1 MACESNDDDKVTRIV
16 GETVAAFLAAGAAT
30 TGPPTAA
37 VVTAVAGPVLTE
49 VFVRI
54 AARVSSLRNRRCGEV
69 YIDAARLAGLNVEEL
84 AEQVLSDENLL
95 ELFSRVL
102 LAAQDMALE
111 DNRRALSRSLAA
123 CALEPTPTRISIGF
137 LIEGVMRD
145 LHEAHIRFMLVLES
159 EPRRPMDAA
168 PGKYGLIL
176 DEIIAHDPGL
186 SDSSYPLLQW
196 LLRYGL
202 IEESTGGV
210 STLAPGK
217 TYTLSAFGQRILV
230 LLRQDEIDPIK
241 DYVAPVGL

>member
-1 MACESNDDDKVTRIV
+1 MANESADDDKITRIL

-30 TGPPTAA
+30 TGPPAAA

-49 VFVRI
+49 AFVRI
-54 AARVSSLRNRRCGEV
+54 ASRVSSLRNRRCGEV
-69 YIDAARLAGLNVEEL
+69 YVGAARLAGQNVEEL
-84 AEQVLSDENLL
+84 AEQVLSDESLL

-102 LAAQDMALE
+102 LAAQDMALD

-123 CALEPTPTRISIGF
+123 CALEPTPARISIGF
-137 LIEGVMRD
+137 LIETVMRD

-159 EPRRPMDAA
+159 EPRRPMNAP

-176 DEIIAHDPGL
+176 GEIVERDPGL

-210 STLAPGK
+210 SSLPVGK
-217 TYTLSAFGQRILV
+217 TYTLSALGQRILV
-230 LLRQDEIDPIK
+230 LLRQDQIDPIK